1 MITWRVKQS
10 SRKPVGISDL
20 RLGASVH
27 SADGR
32 RIGEL
37 ARVIVEED
45 GFDLRAIVIREDVR
59 FSGRYLAPGSWY
71 LTDELIVP
79 MGTVAAADRQ
89 DVMLN
94 ISAAEVRRQPAYLAH
109 QYRSLSRTEVIQQG
123 LAVATG
129 GPAMPGLTETA
140 NKAPGEIAIDG
151 GENVMLGRTGRK
163 LGHVRDV
170 LIDDGEVIGIVM
182 RPEGFF
188 EHDVLLP
195 VRFLDRSDDMA
206 LFAQLDE
213 ADLEH
218 LQPFPA

>member
-1 MITWRVKQS
+1 MNQS
-10 SRKPVGISDL
+10 NRNPVGVSDL
-20 RLGASVH
+20 HMGAPVH

-32 RIGEL
+32 KIGEL
-37 ARVIVEED
+37 ARVIVEEE

-59 FSGRYLAPGSWY
+59 FSGRYLAAGSWY

-79 MGTVAAADRQ
+79 VRTVAGADREG
-89 DVMLN
+89 VALN
-94 ISAAEVRRQPAYLAH
+94 ISAAEVRHQPAYLAH
-109 QYRSLSRTEVIQQG
+109 QYRSLTRTEVIQQG
-123 LAVATG
+123 LAIATG
-129 GPAMPGLTETA
+129 GPAMPSLTETA
-140 NKAPGEIAIDG
+140 NKAPGEIEIDG

-170 LIDDGEVIGIVM
+170 LVDDGELIGIVM

-188 EHDVLLP
+188 EHDVVLP

-218 LQPFPA
+218 LQPFQA